1 MLTYDVDIWSI
12 RKRSGRPK
20 PYELRWRVGT
30 RPHSRSFKLKPQADG
45 RRAELMAALRERE
58 QFDEETGL
66 PARELAALNSPT
78 WFEHATA
85 YVLMKW
91 PRAAAKHRAS
101 IAEALAVVVP
111 ALVTTTRGAPKPKT
125 LRAALYQWAFR
136 AVPGP
141 AGDLIARHMVEEPP
155 SEIRAALSWISEH
168 SMKVRALDNPGL
180 LRPALDALARRTD
193 GRPAAENTAR
203 RKRMVLSN
211 FLRYTVEEQ
220 GLLAANP
227 LARVDWTPPETD
239 DEIDFRYVP
248 GPALAR
254 ALINAVQAAG
264 PRGAHLAAFFGC
276 LYYAAMRPGEIASLK
291 LADCTLPSDTDD
303 AADEWGTL
311 LLGESRPEVG
321 GGWTNDGAS
330 YEARGLKRRARGAT
344 RAVPIPPS
352 LVRLLRDHVAAYGT
366 APDGRLFR
374 AARGGRV
381 RSTEYCAVWSAART
395 AVLTETETGS
405 PLAEVPYS
413 LRHAGVSLW
422 IKSGVDPAEVAAR
435 AGHSIAVLYRF
446 YAKIL
451 KGDQAR
457 SNTLIAA
464 GLAAEG

>member
-12 RKRSGRPK
+12 RKRSGRAK
-20 PYELRWRVGT
+20 PYELRWRVGA
-30 RPHSRSFKLKPQADG
+30 RPHSKSFKLKPQADG
-45 RRAELMAALRERE
+45 RRSELMAALRERE
-58 QFDEETGL
+58 QFDEDTGL

-111 ALVTTTRGAPKPKT
+111 ALVTTSRGAPEPKV

-141 AGDLIARHMVEEPP
+141 VGVLVARHVAEEPP
-155 SEIRAALSWISEH
+155 PEIRAALSWISEH
-168 SMKVRALDNPGL
+168 SMKVRALENPAL

-211 FLRYTVEEQ
+211 FMRYTVEEK

-227 LARVDWTPPETD
+227 LTRVDWTPPETD

-254 ALINAVQAAG
+254 ALIGAVQAASR
-264 PRGAHLAAFFGC
+264 RGAHMAAFFGC

-291 LADCTLPSDTDD
+291 RADCTLPPDTED
-303 AADEWGTL
+303 AADQWGEL

-330 YEARGLKRRARGAT
+330 YEVRGLKRRARRAT
-344 RAVPIPPS
+344 RSVPIPPP
-352 LVRLLRDHVAAYGT
+352 LVRMLRDHIATYGT

-374 AARGGRV
+374 AAQGGRV
-381 RSTEYCAVWSAART
+381 RSTEYCALWSAARL
-395 AVLTETETGS
+395 AVLSKTEAAS

-422 IKSGVDPAEVAAR
+422 IKSGVDPAEVARR

-451 KGDQAR
+451 KGDQAT
-457 SNTLIAA
+457 SNKLIAD
-464 GLAAEG
+464 GLAADE